1 MKWLPRRKCSGSGT
15 VSGNTMLDAKVRKK
29 FFNRWNNKENAMS
42 NVYPL
47 RKKEQKSD
55 EYLKY
60 FLAEKCSIYIF

>member
-1 MKWLPRRKCSGSGT
+1 
-15 VSGNTMLDAKVRKK
+15 
-29 FFNRWNNKENAMS
+29 MS